1 MQCNRR
7 QGRIIWRAEVTNLEP
22 EPSRDSTRRAKP
34 RARPWARRATD
45 GDGAS
50 GCSSEPW
57 SSCGM
62 ALDGTDARN
71 SRVPCTEWRA
81 RLSRQQ
87 RQKQIQSSAV
97 QHSAAQLPVEHSTA
111 HHSTVLVSASHRSV
125 RKVRLVRA
133 LVLVRSPRTAGGRA
147 LVGIVATV
155 SVSVVKMQMRMRE
168 DRGKRMMATS
178 WRGWQ
183 KRKKPCRCIHADP
196 KLACLLN

>member
-1 MQCNRR
+1 MQRR
-7 QGRIIWRAEVTNLEP
+7 SRRRRRIIWRAEVTNLEA
-22 EPSRDSTRRAKP
+22 SRDSTNWAKP
-34 RARPWARRATD
+34 RARPWARRRWCPWLLD
-45 GDGAS
+45 G
-50 GCSSEPW
+50 PW

-147 LVGIVATV
+147 LVGIMATV
-155 SVSVVKMQMRMRE
+155 SISVVKMQMRMRE

-178 WRGWQ
+178 WREWQ